1 MPIARNCSAVYS
13 ERIRL
18 AKHAGMQI
26 VELIKKDI
34 RPRDIMTE
42 KAFINALTM
51 DMALGCSTNSM
62 LHLPAIAHEAGVTL
76 NLEIANEISKKT
88 PNLCHLAPAGD
99 TFMEDLNEAGGIY
112 AVMNEINK
120 LGLLS
125 TDLLTVTGKTV
136 AENIEDV
143 LT

>member
-1 MPIARNCSAVYS
+1 M
-13 ERIRL
+13 
-18 AKHAGMQI
+18 KQ
-26 VELIKKDI
+26 EL
-34 RPRDIMTE
+34 
-42 KAFINALTM
+42 
-51 DMALGCSTNSM
+51 
-62 LHLPAIAHEAGVTL
+62 TL

-136 AENIEDV
+136 AENIEGCVNLDPEIIRPV
-143 LT
+143 ENPYITIWWYCCFKRKYLHQMGLLLNNQQLLKK